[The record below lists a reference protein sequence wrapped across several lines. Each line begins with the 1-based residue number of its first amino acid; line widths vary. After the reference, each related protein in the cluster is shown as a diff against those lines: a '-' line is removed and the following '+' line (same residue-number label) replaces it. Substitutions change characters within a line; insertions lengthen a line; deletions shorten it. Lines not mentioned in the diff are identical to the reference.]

1 VKRFIFAAAV
11 FSLSLFLS
19 NAAHATSYYFT
30 WDCNLETC
38 TFSAA
43 SVPNLLDYYWDL
55 GDLTFDT
62 QQNETHTYT
71 PCCGADFYYPR
82 VTLTFHLSNG
92 SYINRRCY
100 ITYYSSHVGGDPTP
114 SYYSGTCATFN

>member
-1 VKRFIFAAAV
+1 VRRLIFATAV
-11 FSLSLFLS
+11 FALSLFLS
-19 NAAHATSYYFT
+19 NAAQATDYYFT

-43 SVPNLLDYYWDL
+43 SVPNLLDYYWDF

-71 PCCGADFYYPR
+71 PCCGAGFYYPR
-82 VTLTFHLSNG
+82 VDVTFHLNNG
-92 SYINRRCY
+92 SYISRRCY
-100 ITYYSSHVGGDPTP
+100 ITYYSTRVGGDPTETH
-114 SYYSGTCATFN
+114 YSGTCSTFS